1 MSSPSPAM
9 PRELQAGS
17 GGAMNVEVNVAKTF
31 LASARELA
39 TSERGRVFDFMVK
52 FMNNPAH
59 PSISLERVQNT
70 GDAEMWSARITQGL
84 RAIIHRSGAQNTLLY
99 AGQHDDAYHWAER
112 RRVEH
117 HPVTGSLQIVE
128 TTETADALLTANSL
142 TPGHPQP
149 DHPGLFAAFEDDYL
163 LSLGVPRD
171 WLPTI
176 RLVKFDDQVLTVVE
190 RLPEEVG
197 ERLLALA
204 SGEFVTPP
212 TPVSPDRPLTE
223 NPDNLRRFWVVQDAD
238 ELLDVLSRP
247 LADWVKFLH
256 PSQWQLATGEF
267 RGAVKVTGAAGTG
280 KTVVALHRASHLARE
295 GQRVFMTSYVSTL
308 CRNLRKN
315 LQILCPQEALS
326 RITVETIHHRALRF
340 AQQLIPDIRPLESK
354 EFYEVLGRLQTL
366 GDPELSTEFLMSEW
380 VGVVEPRGIT
390 SWEEYRQAPRPGRQ
404 RRLKLRERAA
414 CWRVFEALRAEMEQN
429 HLYPWE
435 QICEMARTGL
445 ETGHLENPFDAVIV
459 DEVQDL
465 APSAL
470 RFLAEM
476 AKPAVHNLFLVGD
489 AGQRIY
495 PGGFSLRQLGI
506 DVRGRSHILRINY
519 RTTEQIRRFADRLL
533 PEAVDD
539 LDSSIYTRR
548 SHCLLHGPA
557 PHMQGF
563 ASQDEENLFL
573 TERIKA
579 LLKEGLTTSEM
590 AIFARTGKRLDS
602 VRTCLEQNG
611 IASHFL
617 SRDDESI
624 PEEAISTGTMHRA
637 KGLEF
642 KVVFAIDC
650 ADTVLPHPKALAQT
664 EQPENPEEVLAR
676 ERQLL
681 YVTLTRA
688 RDEAYLSWTGERSRF
703 LNDLDA

>member
-1 MSSPSPAM
+1 
-9 PRELQAGS
+9 
-17 GGAMNVEVNVAKTF
+17 MNVEVTVAKTF
-31 LASARELA
+31 LASAQELA

-59 PSISLERVQNT
+59 PSISLERVQKT
-70 GDAEMWSARITQGL
+70 GDGGMWSARITQGL
-84 RAIIHRSGAQNTLLY
+84 RAIIHRSGSQNTLLY
-99 AGQHDDAYHWAER
+99 AGQHDEAYHWAER

-117 HPVTGSLQIVE
+117 HPITGSLQIVE
-128 TTETADALLTANSL
+128 TTESAETLLGADSQNSNL
-142 TPGHPQP
+142 PQP
-149 DHPGLFAAFEDDYL
+149 DQPGIFADFEEGYL
-163 LSLGVPRD
+163 LSLGVPKD

-176 RLVKFDDQVLTVVE
+176 RLVRFEDQVLTVVE

-204 SGEFVTPP
+204 SGEFVMPP
-212 TPVSPDRPLTE
+212 TPISPDRPLTE
-223 NPDNLRRFWVVQDAD
+223 NPDNLRRFWVVQDAE
-238 ELLDVLSRP
+238 ELRDILSRP
-247 LADWVKFLH
+247 LSDWVKFLH
-256 PSQWQLATGEF
+256 PSQSQLATGEF

-280 KTVVALHRASHLARE
+280 KTVVALHRASHLART
-295 GQRVFMTSYVSTL
+295 GHRVFLTSYVSTL

-315 LQILCPQEALS
+315 LQILCSKEAMS
-326 RITVETIHHRALRF
+326 HITVETIHHRALCL
-340 AQQLIPDIRPLESK
+340 AQQLIPQIRPLESK
-354 EFYEVLGRLQTL
+354 EFHEVLDRLRS
-366 GDPELSTEFLMSEW
+366 PEYSELSTEFLMSEW
-380 VGVVEPRGIT
+380 SGVVEPRGIT
-390 SWEEYRQAPRPGRQ
+390 SWEEYRQTPRPGRQ
-404 RRLKLRERAA
+404 RRLKLREREA

-429 HLYPWE
+429 SLYPWE

-445 ETGHLENPFDAVIV
+445 ETGHIANPFDAVIV

-476 AKPAVHNLFLVGD
+476 AKPAMGNLFLVGD

-506 DVRGRSHILRINY
+506 DVRGRSHVLRINY

-539 LDSSIYTRR
+539 LDSSIYKRR

-557 PHMQGF
+557 PRMQGF
-563 ASQDEENLFL
+563 SCLEEENAFL
-573 TERIKA
+573 AKRIQE
-579 LLKEGLTTSEM
+579 LLQEGLTPSEM
-590 AIFARTGKRLDS
+590 AIFARTGKRMDS
-602 VRTCLEQNG
+602 VRACLKQNG
-611 IASHFL
+611 ITSHFL
-617 SRDDESI
+617 SRDDETL
-624 PEEAISTGTMHRA
+624 PDDAISTGTMHRA

-650 ADTVLPHPKALAQT
+650 TDSVLPHPKALAQT
-664 EQPENPEEVLAR
+664 EWPENVDEALTR

-688 RDEAYLSWTGERSRF
+688 RDEAYISWTGERSRF
-703 LNDLDA
+703 LDDLDV